1 MDYQTIID
9 AIRVRIGDFTPKV
22 GLVLGSG
29 LGDFDRSVDVTHAI
43 DYGELPGFPVSTA
56 PGHAGRFL
64 FGYLENL
71 PVVVMQGRFHL
82 YEGYTPQEVVAPIR
96 VMGGLGI
103 KALLLTNAAG
113 GVNAAFKVGDLMVID
128 DHISC
133 FVPSPL
139 IGPNEKAL
147 GDRFPDMTEVYDP
160 EFITQLYCAADE
172 LGVSLVN
179 GVYCQLTGPNFE
191 TPAEVNMVRLLGGDA
206 VGMSTAIEAMAARHQ
221 GIRVAG
227 ISLISNAAAG
237 LNDEPLDEQEV
248 IDVGKKRADDF
259 ANLVRAFLAKIKG
272 GLS

>member
-160 EFITQLYCAADE
+160 EFITQLYYAADE

-191 TPAEVNMVRLLGGDA
+191 TPAEVNMVRFLGGDA